1 MTARL
6 PAPCKAAI
14 GDQLRHD
21 SPPAET
27 GRGTGAGRRGP
38 VSLTSPS
45 THCSLRASSAAAQ
58 SLPPEDKCFP
68 SEFPHSNESHGVG
81 SVFSLAYDGRE
92 TPACACLWSPGLPPA
107 GPSDAVRRPP
117 VAASPGPCWDCGL
130 PGRRRPAEL
139 EPARGGGL
147 TCLQPGTEPQERAT
161 VGCTSGQ
168 ASRKREGRCQRD
180 VGTRVHTTARG
191 QPQAP
196 GPPSPA
202 LHPRWPSVW
211 GAREPGGG
219 RTAPTGP
226 PCTRRT
232 VQPGSPLPGSPRPG
246 SRLISGP
253 QTGAAA
259 AGSVGTRAVLPGPA
273 RTAGPHAPP
282 ARGCRL
288 ELSPCSRPV
297 LRGNATTCSGSGRAE
312 TGVRRRS

>member
-14 GDQLRHD
+14 GDQLRRD

-45 THCSLRASSAAAQ
+45 THCSPRASSAAAQ

-219 RTAPTGP
+219 RT
-226 PCTRRT
+226 
-232 VQPGSPLPGSPRPG
+232 PLP
-246 SRLISGP
+246 
-253 QTGAAA
+253 
-259 AGSVGTRAVLPGPA
+259 
-273 RTAGPHAPP
+273 APP
-282 ARGCRL
+282 AQGGRSSRAPRCPAAPAPVAGLFQARRPGQPLPAAWGHAPSFPGRL
-288 ELSPCSRPV
+288 ARRVPT
-297 LRGNATTCSGSGRAE
+297 LRRLVGADSS
-312 TGVRRRS
+312 